1 MSAKN
6 ISIYIHVNDAEV
18 GGFSKHGMWW
28 GAYNSRATCNYSLL
42 SYYVSTH
49 RLRIILGTAEF
60 QGTENAFSDTN
71 FKHRIHLNVVAKLLE
86 VTSDLAVLYTNFI
99 KALFRLD

>member
-1 MSAKN
+1 MTQKL
-6 ISIYIHVNDAEV
+6 E
-18 GGFSKHGMWW
+18 GFPNTECD
-28 GAYNSRATCNYSLL
+28 GAYNSRTACNYSLL

-49 RLRIILGTAEF
+49 RLGIILGTAEF

-71 FKHRIHLNVVAKLLE
+71 FKHRIHLNVAAKLLE

-99 KALFRLD
+99 KALFPLD